1 MMVTG
6 SDGSKRSIFDWICL
20 PWHALEVLSG
30 EKGFKTPI
38 IGSERLN
45 RRGLHVWRMKATHA
59 ITARRRG
66 RLAKFLS
73 ADERADFDRNGFLIK
88 HNVLTSGE
96 HAALIAELRSVTAPA
111 REMTEGLAVT
121 RRIAVTPE
129 LLHRTPVLRRFLD
142 NPDWRRLT
150 RYVGGFDIEPLVC
163 IQTIFGAAGVTAPSD
178 PQTQLHMDTFHPT
191 MKAWYF
197 LEEVEADKGPFTYV
211 PGSHRLTRRRMA
223 WHKRKSV
230 IAATGSDKGGSFRVP
245 DGDLNRLRLP
255 PRQVF
260 AVPGNT
266 LVVGDTFGLHAR
278 GQSLRPSVRVEIYAS
293 MRPNPFIPVTFLD
306 TSFIPFV
313 RGRKEVIGWW
323 MEDLMA
329 RLGLGRT
336 IWKKAGTGTPWERSK
351 ETTND
356 LQ

>member
-1 MMVTG
+1 MVAN
-6 SDGSKRSIFDWICL
+6 SHGSKWSAFDWLLL
-20 PWHALEVLSG
+20 PFHALQVFSG
-30 EKGFKTPI
+30 EKGFKSPI

-45 RRGLHVWRMKATHA
+45 RRGLHVWRMKLTHA
-59 ITARRRG
+59 SAGRRRK
-66 RLAKFLS
+66 RLAHFVS
-73 ADERADFDRNGFLIK
+73 EAERSDFERNGFIEK
-88 HNVLTSGE
+88 RGFLTQEDHS
-96 HAALIAELRSVTAPA
+96 ALFSELRELTAPA

-121 RRIAVTPE
+121 RRIAITPE
-129 LLHRTPVLRRFLD
+129 LLKRTPVLRRFLD

-197 LEEVEADKGPFTYV
+197 LEQVEADKGPFTYV
-211 PGSHRLTRRRMA
+211 PGSHRLSKRRMA
-223 WHKRKSV
+223 WHKRKS
-230 IAATGSDKGGSFRVP
+230 ILASAGADKGGSFRVP
-245 DGDLNRLRLP
+245 ETNLRLLRLP

-323 MEDLMA
+323 MEDQMA
-329 RLGLGRT
+329 RLGLGRV

-351 ETTND
+351 PAAD
-356 LQ
+356 PQ